1 MQSPTHHD
9 LDEKSIFLGRIQK
22 SCNQEFFELG
32 MVIVSTLASV
42 SKSHAAQTRAA
53 HVLFHEFYRVEILPM
68 SDVHS
73 RENRAHGAK
82 EVPLADHSKI
92 QRSPSK

>member
-1 MQSPTHHD
+1 MSDILLMQSPTHHD

-53 HVLFHEFYRVEILPM
+53 HVLFHEFTV
-68 SDVHS
+68 
-73 RENRAHGAK
+73 
-82 EVPLADHSKI
+82 
-92 QRSPSK
+92 